1 MKARSLTI
9 IFAILLLLFSA
20 QAQDFTFDA
29 TSAVGPESLDV
40 FQCSPAYFTFSVQN
54 LGKTTEAYTVYLEG
68 DPASWISSLNPF
80 FFTLT
85 PGSIQI
91 VQQEF
96 NVPCDAAPAELFTS
110 IVSSTGEEKVLAQVV
125 DVFKPENVHVQ
136 PKINAA
142 EILSCQV
149 ATYQVELYN
158 LVNFEETYSLSLDK
172 FNENAV
178 ITPNEVTLKPGE
190 KKEVIID
197 VEHKNCQEYGELP
210 FNLLVK
216 TKNTELTGE
225 VDLLLK
231 VLPDHVVE
239 LGSEKDFFTNEFTE
253 QSVPVSLKNVG
264 NVQSTY
270 EVRLE
275 GPEWISLDETSLV
288 VEAGQT
294 EKLNLQLNPTKEKV
308 QDGIYS
314 AKLKVIVLE
323 TGNDFVKEFQVR
335 VHVLTYLEKNAFAIT
350 TGAVI
355 GLIIVLLLTISI
367 QKYLGSAKRLQR
379 KEQKR
384 KENEKK
390 RRETEKL
397 KAELRAK
404 SEELELKQ
412 AFESEYNKTR
422 TVLFK
427 VLTYFVLLAVLV
439 GLGWLVYTFPETA
452 YAYFKLVLD
461 NWTWEYSVG
470 VGAVLFVLI
479 LGLIIARLTTSNKER
494 ISRLN
499 LEVEKAKKRE
509 EARKLK
515 EKERLE
521 EWKKSEVD
529 RLKKEVDS
537 DYRSNN
543 EIVPKEKLALLE
555 SEKKSL
561 TWVWSFLLLILTLS
575 LILGFSYYKNFLE
588 KYPYEIFTAGFIVL
602 LFALINLVQSLKIS
616 SSKYKLVLEK
626 KKYEFNA
633 GLKVLQHVTFSL
645 RNPVE
650 KLNLKASSS
659 PKVEVKPNPFVYDYF
674 TLESNTNEE
683 NFEGFSYNFK
693 VKKTWLFGNNLTNT
707 KLTVYTNGK
716 WKQLN
721 TEQVGEDNKYLYYQA
736 KGSQLGLF
744 AVIAEQEN
752 KKAKSKWPVLVGTLI
767 ALLLVGGLVSF
778 FVLDQ
783 KTNTEG
789 LSDFTIS
796 KNGVKNIDLKQ
807 FFKDPDGDALIFT
820 SENEGHL
827 TVEINDGTAKVL
839 PEFDWTGQTSLKF
852 FADDGKG
859 GIVESNKATVRV
871 TNTWIPVEYNE
882 LVKQGIAALVVVFVF
897 TMLIVYRKELFDF

>member
-1 MKARSLTI
+1 MKARSISI
-9 IFAILLLLFSA
+9 ILAILLLLFSA
-20 QAQDFTFDA
+20 QAQDSTFNV
-29 TSAVGPESLDV
+29 TSVVGPESLDV
-40 FQCSPAYFTFSVQN
+40 FQCSPAYFTFNVQN
-54 LGKTTEAYTVYLEG
+54 LGKTTQAYTVSLDG
-68 DPASWISSLNPF
+68 DAADLVSVNPSY
-80 FFTLT
+80 FTLT
-85 PGSIQI
+85 PGSIQV
-91 VQQEF
+91 VQQAF
-96 NVPCDAAPAELFTS
+96 NVPCDAKKTELFT
-110 IVSSTGEEKVLAQVV
+110 IITSSYGEEKVLQQTVE
-125 DVFKPENVHVQ
+125 VFKPENVHVQ

-172 FNENAV
+172 FNENAA
-178 ITPNEVTLKPGE
+178 IKPNEVTLKPGE

-197 VEHKNCQEYGELP
+197 LEHKNCGEYGDFP
-210 FNLLVK
+210 FNLLVE

-231 VLPDHVVE
+231 VLPDHIVE
-239 LGSEKDFFTNEFTE
+239 LGLEKDFFTNEFTE
-253 QSVPVSLKNVG
+253 QKISVDLKNVG
-264 NVQSTY
+264 RIQSTY

-275 GPEWISLDETSLV
+275 GPEWMILSKKSLV
-288 VEAGQT
+288 VEPGQT
-294 EKLNLQLNPTKEKV
+294 EKINLQLNPTREKV
-308 QDGIYS
+308 QDGTYS

-323 TGNDFVKEFQVR
+323 TGNEFVKDIQVR
-335 VHVLTYLEKNAFAIT
+335 VHVLSYLEKNAAAII

-355 GLIIVLLLTISI
+355 GLIIVLLLAISI
-367 QKYLGSAKRLQR
+367 QRYLGSTKRLLR
-379 KEQKR
+379 VEQKR
-384 KENEKK
+384 KEREKK
-390 RRETEKL
+390 RKEYEKL
-397 KAELRAK
+397 KAELKAK
-404 SEELELKQ
+404 NEELELKQ
-412 AFESEYNKTR
+412 AFDNEYNKTR
-422 TVLFK
+422 TVLFR
-427 VLTYFVLLAVLV
+427 VLKYFVLLAALV

-452 YAYFKLVLD
+452 YSYLQFVLE

-470 VGAVLFVLI
+470 AGAVVFVLI

-494 ISRLN
+494 LSRLN

-521 EWKKSEVD
+521 EWKKSEVN

-555 SEKKSL
+555 SERKGL
-561 TWVWSFLLLILTLS
+561 AWVWSFLLLILTLS

-633 GLKVLQHVTFSL
+633 GLKLLQHVTFSL

-674 TLESNTNEE
+674 TLESNTSEE

-744 AVIAEQEN
+744 AVIAEQEH

-767 ALLLVGGLVSF
+767 ALLLVGGFVSF

-789 LSDFTIS
+789 LSDFTMS
-796 KNGVKNIDLKQ
+796 KNGIKNIDLKQ
-807 FFKDPDGDALIFT
+807 FFKDPDGDALTFT

-827 TVEINDGTAKVL
+827 TVEITEGKAKII

-859 GIVESNKATVRV
+859 GITESNKAIIRV
-871 TNTWIPVEYNE
+871 TNTLIPVEYNE